1 MPSIGFEHD
10 KTFGHAQPRW
20 SGART
25 LTRRRNRESSATA
38 KETYAM
44 IVRFN
49 ARTLS
54 AALAALVLSAY
65 GAKAEN
71 YMLGFVPPCL
81 ACNLY
86 PKPRDPDL
94 LGPSPNSAEPAGRP
108 AEQPRMHP
116 TAPGAPSARRRR

>member
-1 MPSIGFEHD
+1 MADLDHRPE
-10 KTFGHAQPRW
+10 ARP
-20 SGART
+20 ART
-25 LTRRRNRESSATA
+25 SAFNPVAANIEETA
-38 KETYAM
+38 VVA
-44 IVRFN
+44 RFN
-49 ARTLS
+49 IRTLS
-54 AALAALVLSAY
+54 AALAALVLWAH

-71 YMLGFVPPCL
+71 YAFGFVPPCL

-86 PKPRDPDL
+86 PRPGLPDV